1 MRAVPSASLTAVSLA
16 PGQASVGFDRSC
28 QRAASAVDWAVSGR
42 SMLAGPGRSVLRS
55 RHLASPCGRS
65 DGLSTG
71 SFLRRMV
78 SAGAPSVS
86 AVGQQRLEQARAAVE
101 SRLDS
106 IFHGGWVPSDDDAID
121 DNTSIGAANGSG
133 GQEANRGR
141 WRIDP
146 GRRAAAAMVAVVAL
160 TAAVV
165 GWRVLA
171 DRPRAEALPE
181 SSSVRVSVPAGASAS
196 TASAARASGAS
207 RSDGSVASGT
217 APPAQI
223 VVDVVGKVH
232 RPGIVRLAPGSRV
245 DDAVRAV
252 GGALPH
258 TNLTTLNLAR
268 VCADGEQ
275 IVVGLPGSGGAGT
288 VVAGPVAGTASV
300 GGAAA
305 SPGAATR
312 INLNTATAEQ
322 LNTLPGVGPVM
333 AQRILDWRTAHGSF
347 ASIDQLKQVSGI
359 GDAMCIR

>member
-1 MRAVPSASLTAVSLA
+1 M
-16 PGQASVGFDRSC
+16 
-28 QRAASAVDWAVSGR
+28 
-42 SMLAGPGRSVLRS
+42 
-55 RHLASPCGRS
+55 
-65 DGLSTG
+65 
-71 SFLRRMV
+71 
-78 SAGAPSVS
+78 
-86 AVGQQRLEQARAAVE
+86 AVE

-106 IFHGGWVPSDDDAID
+106 IFHGGWVPSDDDID
-121 DNTSIGAANGSG
+121 DGTSVGAADNSG
-133 GQEANRGR
+133 RQDANRRR

-181 SSSVRVSVPAGASAS
+181 SSSVRVSVPAGASPS
-196 TASAARASGAS
+196 SASAARASGGA
-207 RSDGSVASGT
+207 GSGGAASGGAPSGGAAALGT
-217 APPAQI
+217 ALPTQI
-223 VVDVVGKVH
+223 VVDVVGKVY

-268 VCADGEQ
+268 VCTDGEQ
-275 IVVGLPGSGGAGT
+275 IVVGLPGSAGAGS
-288 VVAGPVAGTASV
+288 VAVGPIGAGTASA
-300 GGAAA
+300 GGAAVPG
-305 SPGAATR
+305 SPGAGAR

-347 ASIDQLKQVSGI
+347 ASVDQLKQVSGI
-359 GDAMCIR
+359 GDAKYADMSPLVTV